1 MLAIKIDTIANYKRV
16 CDKLHKMW
24 YTRQSKKNLNEYYF
38 IDRFAMGGRTMYSDA
53 SDWLCFWRTRMEM
66 GWIPAKKF
74 LLEYDL

>member
-38 IDRFAMGGRTMYSDA
+38 IDRFAMGGRTMYLE
-53 SDWLCFWRTRMEM
+53 WKGFFRTRSEM

-74 LLEYDL
+74 LCEYDL